1 MSKETLDFGNDKV
14 GRLFA
19 AMFIPTLIGMVFNS
33 LLNICD
39 GMFVGHGVGSD
50 GLAAINIV
58 APLYLVCAGIGLMFG
73 IGASVIGS
81 IRLAE
86 NNVKGARLI
95 LTQAF
100 ITGSIIFGI
109 VILVSLLFTDGV
121 LGLLGCSDRLEPL
134 ASDYLLWILPGL
146 VFLYLQCVGM
156 MLIRLDGSPKYAMTV
171 QIVAA
176 ILNIILDWMM
186 VFPMGMGIK
195 GAAIATS
202 IACIV
207 GGLMVLV
214 YFLFFSDK
222 LKFIRVNVG
231 RSSVFKSLHDVGY
244 MAKIG
249 FATFIAEVAIGVTI
263 ITGNYVFM
271 SRLGENGVAAY
282 SIGCYLFPL
291 IFSISNAVAQASQ
304 PIVSFNYGA
313 GKTDR
318 VKKALNIALTVAS
331 GCGVL
336 ISIGLWAGAP
346 LLTRLFLEP
355 DVPAYD
361 MALHGLPLLGVCAL
375 FFAINI
381 TFIGYYQ
388 SIESAGRSIVFML
401 LRGIVF
407 LIPGFILLPE
417 MLGNDG
423 LWLAI
428 PVAEALTLLVIVAMY
443 IVNRRKSC
451 CQ

>member
-318 VKKALNIALTVAS
+318 VKKALNIALAVAS

-336 ISIGLWAGAP
+336 ISLGLWAGAP

-407 LIPGFILLPE
+407 LIPGFILLPG

-443 IVNRRKSC
+443 IVNRRKSYC
-451 CQ
+451 R

>member
-1 MSKETLDFGNDKV
+1 MSKEILDFGNDKV

-214 YFLFFSDK
+214 YFLFFSEK
-222 LKFIRVNVG
+222 LKFIHVNVG

-336 ISIGLWAGAP
+336 ISIGLWQGAP

-407 LIPGFILLPE
+407 LIPGFILLPG

-451 CQ
+451 CR

>member
-1 MSKETLDFGNDKV
+1 
-14 GRLFA
+14 
-19 AMFIPTLIGMVFNS
+19 
-33 LLNICD
+33 
-39 GMFVGHGVGSD
+39 
-50 GLAAINIV
+50 
-58 APLYLVCAGIGLMFG
+58 
-73 IGASVIGS
+73 
-81 IRLAE
+81 
-86 NNVKGARLI
+86 
-95 LTQAF
+95 
-100 ITGSIIFGI
+100 
-109 VILVSLLFTDGV
+109 
-121 LGLLGCSDRLEPL
+121 
-134 ASDYLLWILPGL
+134 
-146 VFLYLQCVGM
+146 
-156 MLIRLDGSPKYAMTV
+156 AMTV

-318 VKKALNIALTVAS
+318 VKKALNIALAVAS

-336 ISIGLWAGAP
+336 IGLGLWAGAQ
-346 LLTRLFLEP
+346 LLTRLFLES
-355 DVPAYD
+355 DVPAYN

-451 CQ
+451 CR